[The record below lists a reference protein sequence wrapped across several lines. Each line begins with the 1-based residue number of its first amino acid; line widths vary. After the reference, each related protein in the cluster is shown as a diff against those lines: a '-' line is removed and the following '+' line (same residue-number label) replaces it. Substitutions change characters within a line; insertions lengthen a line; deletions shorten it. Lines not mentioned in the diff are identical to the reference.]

1 FWAMMAVLNMPM
13 YHMSTT
19 PQNISE
25 KATGT
30 PIAMAPRREP
40 TKTRSVMVSALR
52 KLFDRQ
58 VLARELGD
66 FVFRDAA
73 RQKTVQAFQ
82 CDDEHQ
88 ATGEHAD
95 AVDPDHRQFGDG
107 RMHAGIDA
115 GLLPGSPEEDGG

>member
-1 FWAMMAVLNMPM
+1 MIAVLNMPM

-30 PIAMAPRREP
+30 PIAMAPSREP
-40 TKTRSVMVSALR
+40 IKTRSVMVSALR

-73 RQKTVQAFQ
+73 RQKRYRRSSAITNIRPPVNM
-82 CDDEHQ
+82 
-88 ATGEHAD
+88 
-95 AVDPDHRQFGDG
+95 P
-107 RMHAGIDA
+107 M
-115 GLLPGSPEEDGG
+115 P